1 MFGKKLVDAR
11 AYNAMVKELA
21 VLRAD
26 GLDEATELASFEWHA
41 RKVND
46 FMQRNSD
53 KVKEFSDTMGWTRR
67 QTYITLL

>member
-46 FMQRNSD
+46 FGPIPLTNPNGER
-53 KVKEFSDTMGWTRR
+53 G
-67 QTYITLL
+67 

>member
-46 FMQRNSD
+46 FIRNSP
-53 KVKEFSDTMGWTRR
+53 ENHPASAGG
-67 QTYITLL
+67 

>member
-41 RKVND
+41 RTC
-46 FMQRNSD
+46 QC
-53 KVKEFSDTMGWTRR
+53 
-67 QTYITLL
+67 